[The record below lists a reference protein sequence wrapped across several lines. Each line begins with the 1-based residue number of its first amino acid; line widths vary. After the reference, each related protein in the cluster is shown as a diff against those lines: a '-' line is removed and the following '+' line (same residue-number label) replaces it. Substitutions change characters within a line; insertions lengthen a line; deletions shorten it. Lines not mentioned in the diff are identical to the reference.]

1 MKNKTHQ
8 LALCGVMCALALV
21 IMLLGGVI
29 SIATFCCPA
38 LAGLV
43 LIPLVVDCGKR
54 MALGAWVAIS
64 LLSLM
69 LCPNK
74 EAALLF
80 TFLGYY
86 PVVKWRLDGI
96 KSKWKRRGLKALILN
111 ASIAVMYGLAFYVLR
126 IDQIMTD
133 YQDVT
138 RVSLIALVV
147 LGNFTLYLYDRL
159 LFIGAWL
166 YVKKYRSKLF
176 GQHD

>member
-1 MKNKTHQ
+1 MKNKTHR

-86 PVVKWRLDGI
+86 PVVKWQLDGI
-96 KSKWKRRGLKALILN
+96 QSKWKRRGLKALILN

-126 IDQIMTD
+126 IDQIMAD

-138 RVSLIALVV
+138 RVSLIALIV
-147 LGNFTLYLYDRL
+147 LGNLTLYLYDRL